1 MVIERTGENDA
12 DRGQIFEVEV
22 RQVASGAVVFE
33 EILMVLVI
41 RSSEFR
47 KRPQVVR
54 CTGVGFQR
62 TGSRLVS
69 TGIWSLR
76 QHCDPSAAA
85 TR

>member
-22 RQVASGAVVFE
+22 RQAASGAVGFD
-33 EILMVLVI
+33 EILIVLVI

-54 CTGVGFQR
+54 C
-62 TGSRLVS
+62 
-69 TGIWSLR
+69 
-76 QHCDPSAAA
+76 C
-85 TR
+85 